1 MTVVVAQLGARMHY
15 AVPSILA
22 RANMLERLY
31 TDTYAP
37 QALRSILAGVSN
49 LGPAFFRRWL
59 GRIPTDIPEERIVS
73 FSGFGFE
80 YYWRRRH
87 AGGPH
92 SATAAYLWAGHEFC
106 RRIIKRGLGS
116 ANCVYTFNSAG
127 LELLKYAR
135 TQGAFAVM
143 EQTIAPAGI
152 EDDLLQTEE
161 ANYPQWTTAHSSDL
175 LRRTLAEREQ
185 MEWQAADLIFC
196 GSEFVRD
203 GIRASGGPA
212 DRCRVV
218 PYGIR
223 APAQVAAKNF
233 CHKPLR
239 VLTVG
244 AVGLRKGAPYV
255 YAAARSL
262 KDKAEF
268 RMAGTIEI
276 TPHAQNLLT
285 AHVKLLGVVPRSE
298 IHQQFAWADVFLLP
312 SICEGSAT
320 VCYEALAFGLPV
332 IATQNAGSVVRDG
345 VDGYI
350 VPVRDPEAI
359 VDRIERF
366 ADSSDLLAIMS
377 QNALERAKEY
387 TLERYGERLLSEL
400 SVAEANA

>member
-1 MTVVVAQLGARMHY
+1 
-15 AVPSILA
+15 
-22 RANMLERLY
+22 
-31 TDTYAP
+31 
-37 QALRSILAGVSN
+37 
-49 LGPAFFRRWL
+49 
-59 GRIPTDIPEERIVS
+59 
-73 FSGFGFE
+73 
-80 YYWRRRH
+80 
-87 AGGPH
+87 
-92 SATAAYLWAGHEFC
+92 
-106 RRIIKRGLGS
+106 
-116 ANCVYTFNSAG
+116 
-127 LELLKYAR
+127 
-135 TQGAFAVM
+135 M